1 MTNSTLIDNI
11 ANYNKLRSVNPTL
24 KVIFAISSLFVSI
37 FSKNFIVPLLITII
51 MSFVIIF
58 AAKIPKNIYGKLLA
72 IPIFFGIIT
81 FLMMTFLFGTD
92 IYTSFDFF
100 GITIN
105 LLKDGFSLGL
115 LTFFKMLGGV
125 SCTLFLAL
133 TTPFTEL
140 FYILK
145 RSKMPKNML
154 EIAMMMYRYIF
165 MLLEEALTM
174 ENSQK
179 TRLGYKNLKTSY
191 HSLGLLT
198 GSLFIKA
205 LDKGNI
211 IYNSLNS
218 RGYDGNLMFF
228 GDIAY
233 PRTFSIV
240 LLGAFELMLLSLN
253 YITIF

>member
-1 MTNSTLIDNI
+1 MANSFLIDSI
-11 ANYNKLRSVNPTL
+11 ANSNNLRSVNPTL
-24 KVIFAISSLFVSI
+24 KVIFAISSLLVSL
-37 FSKNFIVPLLITII
+37 FSKNFIVPFLIAVII
-51 MSFVIIF
+51 SFVVIF
-58 AAKIPKNIYGKLLA
+58 VAKVPKNVYLTLLA
-72 IPIFFGIIT
+72 APVIFGIIT
-81 FLMMTFLFGTD
+81 FVMMMFLFGTE
-92 IYTSFDFF
+92 IYMSFDFF

-133 TTPFTEL
+133 TTPFTEI
-140 FYILK
+140 FCILK
-145 RSKMPKNML
+145 KSKMPKNML

-165 MLLEEALTM
+165 MLLDEALTM
-174 ENSQK
+174 EHAQK
-179 TRLGYKNLKTSY
+179 TRLGYKTLKTSY

-205 LDKGNI
+205 LDKGDV

-228 GDIAY
+228 GNMSY
-233 PRTFSIV
+233 PNPNYIV
-240 LLGAFELMLLSLN
+240 LIGIFELMLLSLN
-253 YITIF
+253 YIKIF

>member
-1 MTNSTLIDNI
+1 MTNSYLIDSI
-11 ANYNKLRSVNPTL
+11 ANCNSLRSVNPTL
-24 KVIFAISSLFVSI
+24 KVIFAVSSLLVSL
-37 FSKNFIVPLLITII
+37 FSKTFVVPFLIAFI
-51 MSFVIIF
+51 MSFVVIF
-58 AAKIPKNIYGKLLA
+58 AAKVPKTVYLKLLS
-72 IPIFFGIIT
+72 IPFIFGIIT
-81 FLMMTFLFGTD
+81 FVMMTFLFGTE
-92 IYTSFDFF
+92 IYMSFDFF
-100 GITIN
+100 GITLN

-140 FYILK
+140 FCILK
-145 RSKMPKNML
+145 KSKMPKNML

-165 MLLEEALTM
+165 MLMDETLSI

-191 HSLGLLT
+191 HSLGLLA

-205 LDKGNI
+205 LDKGDV

-228 GDIAY
+228 GDISY
-233 PRTFSIV
+233 PKTNSVV
-240 LLGAFELMLLSLN
+240 LIGIFELLLLSLN
-253 YITIF
+253 YIKIY

>member
-11 ANYNKLRSVNPTL
+11 ANYNNLKSVNSTL
-24 KVIFAISSLFVSI
+24 KVIFAISSLLVCV
-37 FSKNFIVPLLITII
+37 FSNNFIVPLLITII
-51 MSFVIIF
+51 MSFVVIF
-58 AAKIPKNIYGKLLA
+58 AAKIPKNIYLKLLA
-72 IPIFFGIIT
+72 VPVGFGIIT
-81 FLMMTFLFGTD
+81 FVMMAFLFGTD
-92 IYTSFDFF
+92 VYTSFDFF
-100 GITIN
+100 GITVN

-115 LTFFKMLGGV
+115 LTFFRMLGGV

-140 FYILK
+140 FCILK
-145 RSKMPKNML
+145 KSKMPKNML

-165 MLLEEALTM
+165 ILLDEALTM

-179 TRLGYKNLKTSY
+179 TRLGYKNFKTSY

-198 GSLFIKA
+198 GSLFIKS
-205 LDKGNI
+205 LDKGDV

-228 GDIAY
+228 GDITH
-233 PRTFSIV
+233 PRTFSV
-240 LLGAFELMLLSLN
+240 ALVGVFELLLISLN
-253 YITIF
+253 YIKII